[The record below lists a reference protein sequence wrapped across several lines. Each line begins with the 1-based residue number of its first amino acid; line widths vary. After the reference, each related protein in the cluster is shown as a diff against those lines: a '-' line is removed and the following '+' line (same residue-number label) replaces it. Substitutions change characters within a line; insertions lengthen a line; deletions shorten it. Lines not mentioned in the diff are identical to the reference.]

1 MNTLPNLR
9 AASMPSNEIAPDADW
24 LSVATLAVWLLL
36 AGGGI
41 IGFLVPYRHPG
52 LAAPKIKPTQA
63 EVIHVQLTA
72 EPVAQLQIR
81 QPQITPAVPPP
92 VDDVKPITAPPL
104 IAVAEPL
111 PKIAFALP
119 VTGPVRIVE
128 ASRAASHAPRENV
141 PAAATAPTASEVQ
154 TLTFGQ
160 GEGNQPAPEYP
171 VRARR
176 EGQEGTVLV
185 EFTVGANG
193 DVLRAE
199 PARACPW
206 KLLNDAAVRVVKD
219 RWQFRPG
226 HVRAYQVAIR
236 FQLAK

>member
-1 MNTLPNLR
+1 MN
-9 AASMPSNEIAPDADW
+9 PSNPPREVTPEADW
-24 LSVATLAVWLLL
+24 LSVVTLSAWLVL
-36 AGGGI
+36 AFGGI
-41 IGFLVPYRHPG
+41 IGLLVPYCRPII
-52 LAAPKIKPTQA
+52 AAPKFEPTKA
-63 EVIHVQLTA
+63 ELIHVQLTA
-72 EPVAQLQIR
+72 DSVAQPKTPP
-81 QPQITPAVPPP
+81 PQIAPNTPPP
-92 VDDVKPITAPPL
+92 IDEVKQINAPPL
-104 IAVAEPL
+104 IAVAEPS

-128 ASRAASHAPRENV
+128 ASQAAAAAPKQNV
-141 PAAATAPTASEVQ
+141 SAAMTAPAAPVR

-171 VRARR
+171 ARARR

-185 EFTVGANG
+185 EFTVGASG
-193 DVLRAE
+193 GVLRAE

-206 KLLNDAAVRVVKD
+206 KLLDDAAIRVIKD

-226 HVRAYQVAIR
+226 PVRAYQVAIH